1 MGDPL
6 GEFERSVEDILVYLD
21 TAFAT
26 RWREVNEERN
36 DLLRSSEEL
45 FQVPFVEVL
54 PTFRSSG
61 VLPSELSILLQDK
74 EVDTEVAKLFTQ
86 MMEIGLLNP
95 LHKNDAC
102 LYQHQTRL
110 LTEAVSGR
118 HCVITS
124 PTGSGKTEAFLMPL
138 FVHLARN

>member
-54 PTFRSSG
+54 PTFLSSG
-61 VLPSELSILLQDK
+61 SLPYIKPQAIAN
-74 EVDTEVAKLFTQ
+74 T
-86 MMEIGLLNP
+86 
-95 LHKNDAC
+95 
-102 LYQHQTRL
+102 
-110 LTEAVSGR
+110 
-118 HCVITS
+118 
-124 PTGSGKTEAFLMPL
+124 
-138 FVHLARN
+138 